1 MRRFLLAL
9 PLALLLAACETG
21 PTLDQQLGTFIGRSE
36 GDLVAALGVP
46 TRTFETDGRRFL
58 QFESRRTV
66 FVPQPAP
73 YFGPFG
79 PRYWGPP
86 MERPVAV
93 GCDITF
99 EMRDGRAQAFSY
111 RGNGC

>member
-1 MRRFLLAL
+1 MRHLRSLLPAL
-9 PLALLLAACETG
+9 ALLAACERG

-73 YFGPFG
+73 FYGPFG
-79 PRYWGPP
+79 ARGWAQPLDT
-86 MERPVAV
+86 PVAV

-99 EMRDGRAQAFSY
+99 EMRDGRALGFSY